1 MSNNNRLVFGIIV
14 CCLVMGL
21 RPGRGADPFEGA
33 PPLWSLV
40 HEPAVVAELGLS
52 REKLGRFRSLV
63 DSFDTRFF
71 PLRNHA
77 VETVAG
83 EVTEVLGE
91 LTAELQGLL
100 SKAEYGRLLQI
111 QLRVQGSP
119 ALLQP
124 DVAGLMKYSPE
135 QRQELE
141 RVISGGLEGTAAL
154 RERLAKGEPRGPL
167 EAEYIRL
174 KEVEGKTLQSLL
186 EPRQVAIWNKL
197 LGPDFALDRLGHP
210 TYRAPEFF
218 DSGQWINSEPV
229 RLEDLSGKVVV
240 LHFYACGC
248 INCIHNYPVYLDWS
262 RRFRGQDVAIIGIHT
277 PETAVEANA
286 EHVRERAAEAGFDFP
301 VLIDPDKANW
311 NAWGNSMWP
320 SVYLIDKWGR
330 LRFFW
335 PGELRWEAATG
346 DEWMAARIEELLAER
361 TSPTPGD

>member
-1 MSNNNRLVFGIIV
+1 MSNNNRLVFGIIL

-52 REKLGRFRSLV
+52 REKLERFRSLV

-71 PLRNHA
+71 PVRNHA

-111 QLRVQGSP
+111 QLRIQGSP

-154 RERLAKGEPRGPL
+154 RERLAKGEPRGSL
-167 EAEYIRL
+167 EAEYTRL
-174 KEVEGKTLQSLL
+174 KEAEGKAIQSLL
-186 EPRQVAIWNKL
+186 
-197 LGPDFALDRLGHP
+197 
-210 TYRAPEFF
+210 
-218 DSGQWINSEPV
+218 
-229 RLEDLSGKVVV
+229 
-240 LHFYACGC
+240 
-248 INCIHNYPVYLDWS
+248 
-262 RRFRGQDVAIIGIHT
+262 
-277 PETAVEANA
+277 
-286 EHVRERAAEAGFDFP
+286 
-301 VLIDPDKANW
+301 
-311 NAWGNSMWP
+311 
-320 SVYLIDKWGR
+320 
-330 LRFFW
+330 
-335 PGELRWEAATG
+335 
-346 DEWMAARIEELLAER
+346 
-361 TSPTPGD
+361 

>member
-21 RPGRGADPFEGA
+21 RPGHGADPFEGA
-33 PPLWSLV
+33 PPLWPLV
-40 HEPAVVAELGLS
+40 HEPAVIADLELS
-52 REKLGRFRSLV
+52 REKLERFRSLV

-77 VETVAG
+77 AETVAG

-91 LTAELQGLL
+91 LTVELQGLL

-111 QLRVQGSP
+111 QLRVQGTP
-119 ALLQP
+119 ALMQP
-124 DVAGLMKYSPE
+124 ELAGLMQYSPE

-154 RERLAKGEPRGPL
+154 RERLAKGEPRAAL

-174 KEVEGKTLQSLL
+174 KAAEGKTIQSLL
-186 EPRQVAIWNKL
+186 EPRQVALWNKL

-218 DSGQWINSEPV
+218 DSGHWINSEPV
-229 RLEDLSGKVVV
+229 RLEDVSSKVVV
-240 LHFYACGC
+240 VHFYACGC

-277 PETAVEANA
+277 PETAVEASV
-286 EHVRERAAEAGFDFP
+286 EHVRERAAEAGFNFP

-330 LRFFW
+330 LRSFW
-335 PGELRWEAATG
+335 PGELRWQGATG

-361 TSPTPGD
+361 KSPTPGD